1 MDKFVNAMEK
11 EELKRDNETT
21 TENGAYAYKST
32 TNSLLDL
39 FGTIGALRERSAN
52 EIEELFKKAVDV
64 NALGAVKL
72 SFYARD
78 IREGLGERR
87 TAKIIWKWL
96 ADNYPE
102 TMYRNLAL
110 VPYFGRWDDLY
121 AFVGT
126 KVEDGMWA
134 LVCRQWN
141 EDVKNAKDGKGISLM
156 AKWLKSANASDKESR
171 ALGRLTA
178 KKMGFNERTYRKALS
193 TLRRYLDVTEVKMSN
208 KDFGN
213 IQYAHVPSKAMNN
226 YRKAFKRNDEG
237 RFRDYLESVKKGES
251 KINAGTL
258 YPYDIMMKYGVGK
271 NYWHYED
278 YDDTLELQWKNLPNY
293 IEGENNV
300 LVMADTSGSMFGRPL
315 ATSMGLAVYFAE
327 RNHGEFKNKFMTFDE
342 KPHFITL
349 KGKSLRDKLD
359 DFKSINANTNL
370 MAALEM
376 ILNVA
381 VANSVSKEDMPKAL
395 VIISDMEFDRAVTKS
410 SFNWDSRE
418 LSVSSSYNVSYN
430 ERIKKMFTDEG
441 YDVPKIVFWNVNSRN
456 DVFHTM
462 EDEGMENVVLVSG
475 QSVST
480 FKMLLANIEGSAEEV
495 MMNVLWSERYKSV
508 VLQGCKKIC
517 TYGVTLVA

>member
-1 MDKFVNAMEK
+1 MGNFVNAMEK
-11 EELKRDNETT
+11 EELKRDNETVT
-21 TENGAYAYKST
+21 ENNSNVTVTENGAYAYKST

-39 FGTIGALRERSAN
+39 FGTIGALRERSAD
-52 EIEELFKKAVDV
+52 EIEELFKKALDV
-64 NALGAVKL
+64 NALGAVKM

-78 IREGLGERR
+78 IRAGLGERR

-110 VPYFGRWDDLY
+110 VPHFGRWDDLY

-134 LVCRQWN
+134 LMCRQWN
-141 EDVKNAKDGKGISLM
+141 DDVKNAKDGKPISLM
-156 AKWLKSANASDKESR
+156 AKWLKSVNASDEESR
-171 ALGRLTA
+171 RLGRLTA
-178 KKMGFNERTYRKALS
+178 KKMGFSERTYRKALS
-193 TLRRYLDVTEVKMSN
+193 TLRKYLDVTEVKMSN

-213 IQYAHVPSKAMNN
+213 IQYANVPSKAMNN
-226 YRKAFKRNDEG
+226 YRKAFERNDEG

-251 KINAGTL
+251 KINASTL

-271 NYWHYED
+271 NYWYYED

-315 ATSMGLAVYFAE
+315 ATSMGLAIYFAE
-327 RNHGEFKNKFMTFDE
+327 RNHGEFKNKFMTFDV

-395 VIISDMEFDRAVTKS
+395 VIISDMEFDKAVTTRD
-410 SFNWDSRE
+410 FNWENNKWSVDST
-418 LSVSSSYNVSYN
+418 YDVSYN

-441 YDVPKIVFWNVNSRN
+441 YDVPKIVFWNVNSRH

-462 EDEGMENVVLVSG
+462 EDEGMKNVVLVSG

-480 FKMLLANIEGSAEEV
+480 FKMLLANIEGNAEDV
-495 MMNVLWSERYKSV
+495 MWNVLNGERYGSV
-508 VLQGCKKIC
+508 VL
-517 TYGVTLVA
+517 

>member
-1 MDKFVNAMEK
+1 MGNFVDAMEK
-11 EELKRDNETT
+11 EELKRDNETLT
-21 TENGAYAYKST
+21 EKNSNVTVTENGAYAYKST

-102 TMYRNLAL
+102 TMYKNLAL

-126 KVEDGMWA
+126 KIEDGMWA
-134 LVCRQWN
+134 LICRQWN
-141 EDVKNAKDGKGISLM
+141 DDIKNVKEGNRISLM
-156 AKWLKSANASDKESR
+156 AKWLKSVNASDEESR
-171 ALGRLTA
+171 KLGRLTA
-178 KKMGFNERTYRKALS
+178 KKMGFSERTYRKALS

-213 IQYAHVPSKAMNN
+213 IQYANVPSKAMNN
-226 YRKAFKRNDEG
+226 YRKAFARNDEN
-237 RFRDYLESVKKGES
+237 RFKKYLESVKKGES
-251 KINAGTL
+251 KINADVL

-271 NYWHYED
+271 TRWFYED

-293 IEGENNV
+293 IEGKNNV
-300 LVMADTSGSMFGRPL
+300 LVMADTSGSMLGRPL
-315 ATSMGLAVYFAE
+315 ATSMGLAIYFAE

-395 VIISDMEFDRAVTKS
+395 VIISDMEFDNAVTERNFDWENRKW
-410 SFNWDSRE
+410 NVDST
-418 LSVSSSYNVSYN
+418 YDVSYN
-430 ERIKKMFTDEG
+430 ERIKKMFTNEG
-441 YDVPKIVFWNVNSRN
+441 YDVPKIVFWNVNSRH

-462 EDEGMENVVLVSG
+462 EDEGMENVILVSG

-480 FKMLLANIEGSAEEV
+480 FKTVLSNIEGNAEDV
-495 MMNVLWSERYKSV
+495 MMNVLNSERYGSV
-508 VLQGCKKIC
+508 VL
-517 TYGVTLVA
+517 

>member
-1 MDKFVNAMEK
+1 MGNFVNAMEK
-11 EELKRDNETT
+11 KELRKDNETVT
-21 TENGAYAYKST
+21 ENNSNVTVTENGAYAYKST

-39 FGTIGALRERSAN
+39 FGTIGALRERSAD
-52 EIEELFKKAVDV
+52 EIEELFKKALNV

-102 TMYRNLAL
+102 TMYKNLAL

-126 KVEDGMWA
+126 KIEDGMWA

-141 EDVKNAKDGKGISLM
+141 DDIKNVKEGNGISLM
-156 AKWLKSANASDKESR
+156 AKWLKSVNASDEESR
-171 ALGRLTA
+171 KLGRLTA
-178 KKMGFNERTYRKALS
+178 KKMGFSERTYRKALS

-213 IQYAHVPSKAMNN
+213 IQYANVPSKAMNN
-226 YRKAFKRNDEG
+226 YRKAFERNDED
-237 RFRDYLESVKKGES
+237 RFKEYLESVKKGES
-251 KINAGTL
+251 KINAGVL

-271 NYWHYED
+271 TRWGYED
-278 YDDTLELQWKNLPNY
+278 YDETLELQWKNLPNY

-315 ATSMGLAVYFAE
+315 ATSMGLAIYFAE
-327 RNHGEFKNKFMTFDE
+327 RNHGEFKNKFMTFDK
-342 KPHFITL
+342 KPHFVTL
-349 KGKSLRDKLD
+349 KGKSLRDKIEHIE
-359 DFKSINANTNL
+359 SINANTNL

-395 VIISDMEFDRAVTKS
+395 VIISDMEFDNAVTERDFDWKNRKWNVGS
-410 SFNWDSRE
+410 T
-418 LSVSSSYNVSYN
+418 YNVSYN

-441 YDVPKIVFWNVNSRN
+441 YDVPKIVFWNVNSRH

-462 EDEGMENVVLVSG
+462 EDEGMENVILVSG

-480 FKMLLANIEGSAEEV
+480 FKTVLSNIEGNAEDA
-495 MMNVLWSERYKSV
+495 MWNVLNKERYKSV
-508 VLQGCKKIC
+508 VL
-517 TYGVTLVA
+517 